1 VVAGR
6 LKVVFVPNYGV
17 SVAELIVPAADLSEQ
32 ISTAGLEASGTGNM
46 KFMMNGAL
54 TIGTLDGANVEIR
67 EQVGDDNFFLFGRT
81 TEEIAQLH
89 GHYRPWEWIAADP
102 QLAEV
107 FDLIER
113 GHFSQGDTDRF
124 RPLTDQLRGGDPFFV
139 LADFSDYLRAQ
150 DAINATWADR
160 NRWNLMALLNTARS
174 GFFSSD
180 RAIGEYAERI
190 WDVTPSPVAMTGSPL
205 TT

>member
-1 VVAGR
+1 
-6 LKVVFVPNYGV
+6 
-17 SVAELIVPAADLSEQ
+17 
-32 ISTAGLEASGTGNM
+32 M

-81 TEEIAQLH
+81 TEGIAQLQ

-102 QLAEV
+102 LLAEV
-107 FDLIER
+107 FELIGR

-124 RPLTDQLRGGDPFFV
+124 RPLTDQLQGSDAFFV
-139 LADFSDYLRAQ
+139 LADFASYLQAQ
-150 DAINATWADR
+150 ASVSAAWADR
-160 NRWNLMALLNTARS
+160 DRWHQMSLLNTARS

-180 RAIGEYAERI
+180 RAIAEYAERI
-190 WDVTPSPVAMTGSPL
+190 WAVTPSPVAMAGSPFP
-205 TT
+205 T

>member
-1 VVAGR
+1 
-6 LKVVFVPNYGV
+6 
-17 SVAELIVPAADLSEQ
+17 
-32 ISTAGLEASGTGNM
+32 
-46 KFMMNGAL
+46 
-54 TIGTLDGANVEIR
+54 
-67 EQVGDDNFFLFGRT
+67 
-81 TEEIAQLH
+81 
-89 GHYRPWEWIAADP
+89 
-102 QLAEV
+102 
-107 FDLIER
+107 
-113 GHFSQGDTDRF
+113 
-124 RPLTDQLRGGDPFFV
+124 V